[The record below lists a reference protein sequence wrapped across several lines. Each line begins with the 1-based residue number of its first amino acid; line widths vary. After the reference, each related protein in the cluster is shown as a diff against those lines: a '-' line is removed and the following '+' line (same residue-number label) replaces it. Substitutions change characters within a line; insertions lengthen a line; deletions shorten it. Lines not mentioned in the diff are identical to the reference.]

1 MLNAARSLPDR
12 PYGGDADAPRVEVV
26 SEPRLG
32 ASMDLPGTDEEVWA
46 VLSATATALAD
57 RVDVYAIACNTLNVY
72 ATRLAALDLPAAL
85 ITPQEAVSSWC
96 HANVVSTVGLL
107 GARPVGSLGE
117 WSPYRDLQHDLE
129 IEVASDPEAIHELIL
144 DIKRDGGAAPSHRS
158 RLAALAADFRAT
170 HLMLACTELP
180 LVATPVAGKDLI
192 DPTDLLAAALV
203 RRWSDSAAG

>member
-1 MLNAARSLPDR
+1 
-12 PYGGDADAPRVEVV
+12 
-26 SEPRLG
+26 
-32 ASMDLPGTDEEVWA
+32 
-46 VLSATATALAD
+46 
-57 RVDVYAIACNTLNVY
+57 
-72 ATRLAALDLPAAL
+72 
-85 ITPQEAVSSWC
+85 
-96 HANVVSTVGLL
+96 
-107 GARPVGSLGE
+107 
-117 WSPYRDLQHDLE
+117 
-129 IEVASDPEAIHELIL
+129 VASDPEAVHELIL